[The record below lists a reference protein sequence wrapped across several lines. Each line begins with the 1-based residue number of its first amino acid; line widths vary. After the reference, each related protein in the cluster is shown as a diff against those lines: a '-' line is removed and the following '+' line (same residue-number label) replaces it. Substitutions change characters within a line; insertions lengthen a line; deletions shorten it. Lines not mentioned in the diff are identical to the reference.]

1 LVKLRAFLAP
11 YLLIGVLAL
20 GVGLGAGLGLS
31 EAPVAR
37 AAPSHPAATS
47 APSVDSRGE
56 TCTTFTGPSEV
67 GIRCTEPGF
76 SSQVSFKISTHAPR
90 RLAQCLSKV
99 PTGVLPRGSTGL
111 GAIKGM
117 IRACGTNGGA
127 ALDH

>member
-1 LVKLRAFLAP
+1 VKLRVFLAP

-20 GVGLGAGLGLS
+20 GIGLGAGLGLS

-37 AAPSHPAATS
+37 AAPSHSAATS

-56 TCTTFTGPSEV
+56 TCATFSAPSEV
-67 GIRCTEPGF
+67 GVRCTESGF
-76 SSQVSFKISTHAPR
+76 SSQVSFKISTHTPK

-99 PTGVLPRGSTGL
+99 PTRVLPRGSTGL

-117 IRACGTNGGA
+117 IRACGTNGDGS
-127 ALDH
+127 LDH